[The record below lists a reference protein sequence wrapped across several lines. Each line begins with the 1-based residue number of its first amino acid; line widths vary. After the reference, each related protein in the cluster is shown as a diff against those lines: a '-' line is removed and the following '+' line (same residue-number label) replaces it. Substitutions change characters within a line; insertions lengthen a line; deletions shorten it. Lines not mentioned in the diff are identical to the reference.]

1 MYACISATKSLGGF
15 LRETATRVAITECIH
30 LAASLPDTY
39 LVPNR
44 GIVYATV
51 RCLPWIRRPIH
62 LNDITYKH
70 ITGKQIG
77 EIFSYVNLTLM
88 KPKHFKQTSI
98 EPLLGTWIDISRSLA
113 LLLFPFQVFRTR
125 RSRFSNLEFL
135 INTPSYY
142 IFLLESR
149 LRFEQGYYSAIKYF
163 NCSEFH
169 TAVWSNRIGNE
180 ANSWNSFS

>member
-51 RCLPWIRRPIH
+51 RCLPWIRRTIH

-98 EPLLGTWIDISRSLA
+98 EPLLGTWIDTSRSLA

-135 INTPSYY
+135 INTHKLLR
-142 IFLLESR
+142 IFTRESSTKR
-149 LRFEQGYYSAIKYF
+149 DIIAL
-163 NCSEFH
+163 
-169 TAVWSNRIGNE
+169 
-180 ANSWNSFS
+180 